1 MYEKSK
7 QENPSI
13 SFPYWAKL
21 WPSALALTRFLQSSP
36 ELTQQKSVL
45 EIGAGIALPSFSI
58 ARQTRSLIISDH
70 QPDAVELMK
79 RNIEL
84 LALRNATALLLDWN
98 HFPPE
103 IKADTILLSDINYS
117 PDQFDTLQQLII
129 QWITEGSTIVLS
141 TPQRIMAIPFV
152 EKISPYLKEH
162 ITEEVIDAGET
173 VLISL
178 MILNRDNPP
187 IA

>member
-1 MYEKSK
+1 M
-7 QENPSI
+7 
-13 SFPYWAKL
+13 
-21 WPSALALTRFLQSSP
+21 
-36 ELTQQKSVL
+36 L

-117 PDQFDTLQQLII
+117 PEEFDNLQQLIF
-129 QWITEGSTIVLS
+129 QWINEGSTIVLA

-152 EKISPYLKEH
+152 EKIGTYLKEH
-162 ITEEVIDAGET
+162 QTEEVIADGET
-173 VLISL
+173 TTISILIL
-178 MILNRDNPP
+178 GR
-187 IA
+187 